1 MMDSAPQTAAQ
12 TAARGRL
19 LGIDHGAKV
28 IGLAVCDAHWIAP
41 RPLQVL
47 VRKSRAED
55 FAAINAIIARQQ
67 IAAVVVG
74 LPEQPM
80 EGASNA
86 QANTV
91 RRWATRLA
99 AAVNVPVYLWEEQ
112 FSSLEAERLAEEAGI
127 RLSGRI
133 DDRAAAVI
141 LQSFIDAH
149 PPGTPLPK
157 PVKG

>member
-1 MMDSAPQTAAQ
+1 MTDSAPQT
-12 TAARGRL
+12 TALGRL

-28 IGLAVCDAHWIAP
+28 IGLAVCDAQWIAP

-67 IAAVVVG
+67 IAAIVVG
-74 LPEQPM
+74 LPEQPE
-80 EGASNA
+80 EGGSAE

-91 RRWATRLA
+91 RRWVTRLA

-112 FSSLEAERLAEEAGI
+112 FSSLEAERLAEEAGT
-127 RLSGRI
+127 RLSGWI

-157 PVKG
+157 PLKD